1 MKADPRNWKF
11 LKGGGVH
18 HSKNLKF
25 NLTWWGKCPVC
36 PPPLVSALGEGMKIS
51 CKEVSKGSRVRF
63 KMFDKKGGLLR
74 KGNIKK

>member
-1 MKADPRNWKF
+1 MSR
-11 LKGGGVH
+11 L
-18 HSKNLKF
+18 
-25 NLTWWGKCPVC
+25 

>member
-11 LKGGGVH
+11 LKGGGFTI
-18 HSKNLKF
+18 LKILNSILHGGGSVPF
-25 NLTWWGKCPVC
+25 A
-36 PPPLVSALGEGMKIS
+36 PPLVSALGEGMKIS

-63 KMFDKKGGLLR
+63 KRFNKKGGLLR